1 MGRGCERHGKMHH
14 GERERERGEGCR
26 GGEVAGDGKMQDDK
40 AMEWMAGTQWRV
52 KVRRLEEMKDA

>member
-1 MGRGCERHGKMHH
+1 MHH
-14 GERERERGEGCR
+14 GERERERGEGGR